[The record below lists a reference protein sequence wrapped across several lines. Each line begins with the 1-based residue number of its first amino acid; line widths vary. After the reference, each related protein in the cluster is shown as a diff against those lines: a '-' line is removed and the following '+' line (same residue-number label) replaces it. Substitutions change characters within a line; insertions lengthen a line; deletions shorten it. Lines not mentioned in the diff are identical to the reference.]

1 MQTVGI
7 VFKIGAGKGDVP
19 ANYGFTKIRGYVAA
33 ISNLTQ
39 DNYKWINNSDG
50 NNNESAQLLKM
61 LGEEPDYT
69 LDKERNNQ
77 ELYNGYALTQSILS
91 HIKTSMDEYPVF
103 AQLAGALWNPVTSG
117 NQTYSWY
124 IPSVAQFKDIAGS
137 GKVVLTNNYW
147 TSTNSA
153 DKDGEGNVTRIWAFN
168 FKSADNNSGNCW
180 GSDAFKLLP
189 ILTF

>member
-1 MQTVGI
+1 MKERGSAEHKDGLQTVGI

-39 DNYKWINNSDG
+39 DSYKWINNSDG
-50 NNNESAQLLKM
+50 NNNESAQLLKA

-91 HIKTSMDEYPVF
+91 HIKTNMDEFPVF
-103 AQLAGALWNPVTSG
+103 AIL
-117 NQTYSWY
+117 
-124 IPSVAQFKDIAGS
+124 KD
-137 GKVVLTNNYW
+137 
-147 TSTNSA
+147 
-153 DKDGEGNVTRIWAFN
+153 
-168 FKSADNNSGNCW
+168 
-180 GSDAFKLLP
+180 
-189 ILTF
+189 